1 MLDEPAGPRALMRAL
16 AALLLSACLLL
27 PGCIDRVGDT
37 VNPERELFDDNTF
50 VNEDEHIKLTWTID
64 SVAIIRIAFEK
75 QEGPNVDLYT
85 MTEVNYEKY
94 KQCAEGE
101 QESFVYLA
109 ELSDP
114 DTAAANLEATV
125 DSGTYV
131 TVIDNTDCGEAQPPD
146 QGGLLTS
153 DENDRARVD
162 YRITAQ

>member
-1 MLDEPAGPRALMRAL
+1 MRTL
-16 AALLLSACLLL
+16 VPILLSLCILL
-27 PGCIDRVGDT
+27 PGCVDRVSET
-37 VNPERELFDDNTF
+37 VKPEQELFDDNTF

-64 SVAIIRIAFEK
+64 SVAKIMLALEK
-75 QEGPNVDLYT
+75 QEGPNIDLYT

-109 ELSDP
+109 DLSDP
-114 DTAAANLEATV
+114 NTAGANLEA
-125 DSGTYV
+125 DIDAGTYV
-131 TVIDNTDCGEAQPPD
+131 TVIDNTDWGEAQPPD
-146 QGGLLTS
+146 QGGLFSS

>member
-1 MLDEPAGPRALMRAL
+1 MLDEPMGARADVRALS
-16 AALLLSACLLL
+16 ALLLSACLLL
-27 PGCIDRVGDT
+27 PGCMDRVDDT

-64 SVAIIRIAFEK
+64 SVATIRLALEK
-75 QEGPNVDLYT
+75 QEGPNIDLYT

-109 ELSDP
+109 DLSDP
-114 DTAAANLEATV
+114 NTAGANLEA
-125 DSGTYV
+125 DIDAGTYV
-131 TVIDNTDCGEAQPPD
+131 TAIDNTDCGEAQPPD
-146 QGGLLTS
+146 QGGLFSS